1 MRTVILF
8 LHAQFVRRL
17 KLFIVSYHSVGYIPD
32 SDFWPVE
39 IETLD
44 EVKEFLRSEV
54 TITTYLDIELED
66 SREYLDML
74 GEIDALTEQGGII
87 EEIGSS
93 LYRYSIERTV

>member
-1 MRTVILF
+1 MF
-8 LHAQFVRRL
+8 L
-17 KLFIVSYHSVGYIPD
+17 VSYYSVGCIPD

-44 EVKEFLRSEV
+44 EVIEFLLSE
-54 TITTYLDIELED
+54 IDSYLDIDLDD

-87 EEIGSS
+87 EEIGDS
-93 LYRYSIERTV
+93 LYRYSIERIV